1 MNTMDAANDKT
12 IGRTNRSS
20 PVRAVRPVTSA
31 GESVTPPPPLT
42 DTMSVN
48 NNPLSAGEAPA
59 APTVETSSP
68 PLLYTST
75 VGSASGGGG
84 PFEWP
89 TNADHY
95 QLINRIGQGAFASVW
110 RARIIR
116 RTTNN
121 NNDDDE
127 NNNEGADN
135 KTTEIHCAIK
145 IMDLEHVNIN
155 IQGESVLYN
164 IMCGIEISFCLQNI
178 IPWTH

>member
-1 MNTMDAANDKT
+1 MDAANDKT

-75 VGSASGGGG
+75 VGSASGGG

-164 IMCGIEISFCLQNI
+164 IMCGIEISFVCNI
-178 IPWTH
+178 